1 MKILPTAILLGI
13 TLLAVPVISYFTG
26 TALGPAEWETLY
38 ILGWICVAAI
48 VCCFITGELTGN
60 NSQVDKLWSL
70 LPILYT
76 WVVAAQGEYAPR
88 LLLMASLV
96 TLWGIRLTA
105 NFAMKGAYT
114 WRFWAGEEDYRWVVL
129 RKKPEFQP
137 RWKWTMFNL
146 FFISG
151 YQNILILLFTLP
163 TVVVMQHPDTPLG
176 PGDLFVAA
184 LMLFFILF
192 ETIAD
197 IQQWRFQRNKWAAIR
212 AGAELT
218 EDQKK
223 GFPDRGLWAYSRHP
237 NYFAEQ
243 AIWIC
248 FFGFTGAAGGP
259 AFNWS
264 IAGCLLLVVLFQGSS
279 AFSEEISAA
288 KYPDYAK
295 YQREVNR
302 FLPFK
307 RRKA

>member
-1 MKILPTAILLGI
+1 MKILPIAILLGI

-38 ILGWICVAAI
+38 ILGWICIAAI
-48 VCCFITGELTGN
+48 VYCFLVGELTGN

-70 LPILYT
+70 LPVLYT
-76 WVVAAQGEYAPR
+76 WVVAAQGSFAPR
-88 LLLMASLV
+88 LVLMAALV
-96 TLWGIRLTA
+96 TVWGIRLTA
-105 NFAMKGAYT
+105 NFARKGAYS

-129 RKKPEFQP
+129 RQKPEFQP
-137 RWKWTMFNL
+137 RWKWTLFNL

-163 TVVVMQHPDTPLG
+163 TVVALQHAPASLG
-176 PGDLFVAA
+176 SGDLFITA

-197 IQQWRFQRNKWAAIR
+197 IQQWRFQRAKHQMIASEK
-212 AGAELT
+212 ELT
-218 EDQKK
+218 GEYKR
-223 GFPDRGLWAYSRHP
+223 GFLSKGLWSLSRHP

-243 AIWIC
+243 AIWIS
-248 FFGFTGAAGGP
+248 FYGFSVAAGGP
-259 AFNWS
+259 VFNWS

-279 AFSEEISAA
+279 AFSEEISAG
-288 KYPDYAK
+288 KYPEYAQ

-302 FLPFK
+302 FLPVK
-307 RRKA
+307 RRKS